1 MRRMAWLLGAGA
13 TATLLFAC
21 AGCATMAAR
30 GTGDANVPTV
40 AVRFH
45 LAASEPREG
54 YGEAADENGQLFYVD
69 PEPLLTERD
78 VARASVLRSDRRN
91 VILLEFAPHGADVL
105 DEASTAHLGE
115 RLAIFIDDQLVMSPR
130 MQSRITKGKAAIS
143 GDFSDA
149 RAAEIVRGLNAPRS
163 VARPDHE

>member
-1 MRRMAWLLGAGA
+1 MTRTAWLRWAGA
-13 TATLLFAC
+13 AATIQLAC
-21 AGCATMAAR
+21 AGCATLSAR
-30 GTGDANVPTV
+30 GPGDTNVPPV

-78 VARASVLRSDRRN
+78 VARAAVLRSDRRN
-91 VILLEFAPHGADVL
+91 VVLLEFAPHGADVL
-105 DEASTAHLGE
+105 DETSAAHLGD

-143 GDFSDA
+143 GGFSDA